1 MTIKTLTYIHNL
13 LKEDVDLKSGA
24 KKHIYELWS
33 EAVDK
38 EYSNAEYIR
47 EQYDLARKKLYEAE
61 NALEDF
67 EAKEW

>member
-13 LKEDVDLKSGA
+13 LKDDVNLKEGA
-24 KKHIYELWS
+24 KKHIYELWN
-33 EAVDK
+33 EAVEK

-47 EQYDLARKKLYEAE
+47 EQYDIARDKCYEAQH
-61 NALEDF
+61 ALEDF